1 MSVQGSQILVNGTP
15 STLFGFRVA
24 SAAMRD
30 DWTDELI
37 AQFDTWQEH
46 GVNSFI
52 VWLQGSSGGYTPVF
66 TRDGDID
73 QEEREVTSIVGFGD
87 DHDNTENGSTSGA
100 EVIERTKRIIE
111 AADERGMV
119 AIVGLFYGSASGDFD
134 DDTLTNATRTAAT
147 ALKDYSNV
155 IFNVFNEPDLDDE
168 RTSKNDLP
176 EYMDAVKQAAP
187 GRLVGTGTV
196 DTEDNA
202 EIADMDQLDVLMHDA
217 GASADSAI
225 ESFETLKGQT
235 DKPIINIESF
245 GGSGQGFVDD
255 ESKSVAAP
263 EGYYVDFPEFRRI
276 FGALRD
282 EDYESE
288 NGAVTGKDG
297 YRRLIQHV
305 GQDQGQQLHLMV
317 HLAGW
322 FQGASRVGSD
332 DDLGDPGTPG
342 KWNNDFEVGHG
353 AADGTPENPGIRWI
367 LEEIQANARS

>member
-1 MSVQGSQILVNGTP
+1 VSVQGSQILVNGTP

-73 QEEREVTSIVGFGD
+73 QKESEVTSIVGFGD
-87 DHDNTENGSTSGA
+87 DHDNTENGSTTGA

-134 DDTLTNATRTAAT
+134 DDTLTNAARTAAT

-155 IFNVFNEPDLDDE
+155 IFNVFNEPDLDDS

-196 DTEDNA
+196 DSDDNA
-202 EIADMDQLDVLMHDA
+202 EIADMDELDVLMHDA
-217 GASADSAI
+217 GSNADEAI

-235 DKPIINIESF
+235 SKPIINIESF

-255 ESKSVAAP
+255 PTKSVAAP
-263 EGYYVDFPEFRRI
+263 EGYYIDFPEFRRV

-282 EDYESE
+282 EDYDSE
-288 NGAVTGKDG
+288 NGSVTGKDG
-297 YRRLIQHV
+297 YRRLIDHV
-305 GQDQGQQLHLMV
+305 GQDPGQQIHLMV

-322 FQGASRVGSD
+322 FQGASRVGRD

-342 KWNNDFEVGHG
+342 RWNNDFEVGPG
-353 AADGTPENPGIRWI
+353 AADGTPENPGIRWV
-367 LEEIQANARS
+367 LEHIESNAR